1 MLDQTKHDS
10 FYKKQLAYSAELLT
24 CFDTG
29 IHNIIDPRVYAAK
42 TRRKVDPDFPT
53 FHQAIHGE
61 NSEEYIKAMQMEI
74 ATLILQRT
82 WEYCLCCS
90 SSH

>member
-1 MLDQTKHDS
+1 MLDQTKHDN
-10 FYKKQLAYSAELLT
+10 FYKKQLAYSTELLT

-29 IHNIIDPRVYAAK
+29 VHNITDPRVYAAK
-42 TRRKVDPDFPT
+42 TRRKDDPDFTT

-61 NSEEYIKAMQMEI
+61 NSEEYIKAMQIEI

-82 WEYCLCCS
+82 WELQTSTY
-90 SSH
+90 